1 MQSQKN
7 TAKFSDKAK
16 KIIASARKYIM
27 KNEGVA
33 GVNPKMFIW
42 ARQSVGLSQEDFA
55 IKLKRK
61 HSEIQDW
68 EAGIAAPSYA
78 QLEKIA
84 YVVCKRPLASF
95 FLPTP
100 PAEPM
105 PEVEFRTLPGF
116 EFAKLQPNTYLHIRK
131 AHAFQLSLEELFE
144 GQKTLD
150 TQLIGQIKNATSTAI
165 LQQQASKV
173 RDWLGISMSE
183 QSSWKT
189 DDLALKKWRTA
200 IESKGIFVFKES
212 FKQDDISGFCL
223 SRSDY
228 PVIYLNNSTTK
239 TRQIFSLLHEL
250 AHVLMEV
257 NGLTKFEK
265 TYFQDL
271 PAHEQ
276 KIEQAC
282 NALAAEILIPSEIF
296 ASQIQ
301 RFANNFDEI
310 KEQDFSLLASYFSVS
325 RESILRRFKDL
336 ERVSDQL
343 YKKLSQQWTA
353 QVKKQMGGGSYFV
366 TQGAYISERFARE
379 VVKRRMN
386 EKINLEKASEYLGVK
401 PKNFEQIESQ
411 ILKGVGV

>member
-1 MQSQKN
+1 MESV
-7 TAKFSDKAK
+7 T
-16 KIIASARKYIM
+16 
-27 KNEGVA
+27 
-33 GVNPKMFIW
+33 GVNPRMYIW

-55 IKLKRK
+55 TKLKRK

-68 EAGIAAPSYA
+68 EAGITAPSYA

-84 YVVCKRPLASF
+84 YEVCKRPLASF
-95 FLPTP
+95 FLPDP
-100 PAEPM
+100 PTEPT
-105 PEVEFRTLPGF
+105 PEVEFRTLPSF
-116 EFAKLQPNTYLHIRK
+116 EFAKLQPNTYIHIRK
-131 AHAFQLSLEELFE
+131 AHAFQLSLEELFD

-150 TQLIGQIKNATSTAI
+150 MQLIGQIKGATPTAT
-165 LQQQASKV
+165 LQQQASRV
-173 RDWLGISMSE
+173 RNWLGISMEE

-200 IESKGIFVFKES
+200 IEAKGIFVFKES

-265 TYFQDL
+265 TYIQDL
-271 PAHEQ
+271 PSHEQ

-282 NALAAEILIPSEIF
+282 NALAAEILIPSDVF
-296 ASQIQ
+296 ALQTQ
-301 RFANNFDEI
+301 RFAHSFDEI
-310 KEQDFSLLASYFSVS
+310 KEQDVALLASHFSVS

-336 ERVSDQL
+336 DRVSDEM
-343 YKKLSQQWTA
+343 YKELSQQWVA
-353 QVKKQMGGGSYFV
+353 QVKKPVGAGSYYA

-386 EKINLEKASEYLGVK
+386 EKIDLEKAAEYLGVK

-411 ILKGVGV
+411 ILKGVGA